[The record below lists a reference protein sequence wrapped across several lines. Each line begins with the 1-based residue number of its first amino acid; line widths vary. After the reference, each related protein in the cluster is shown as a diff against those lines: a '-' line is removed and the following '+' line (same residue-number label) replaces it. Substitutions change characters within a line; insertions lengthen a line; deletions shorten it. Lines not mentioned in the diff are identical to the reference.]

1 MNSSGSGWCVPITT
15 IIPASQGYMRLP
27 KGKPT
32 LNSELPCCFGV
43 LINYSLPPFKEV
55 VRPPTPSPPYV
66 QLQQQPTWFC
76 RPLRRQSTS
85 SAATK
90 APGVALKR
98 KGSLTSLSGAGVL
111 PAPPMPAC
119 VPTAENHPWPGF
131 AELPEQQ
138 LFQLE
143 QSLPTPENLTNNQ
156 GRGHS

>member
-76 RPLRRQSTS
+76 RPLRRQRPLKYQQCSHQSPWSGFEEEGLSDQPFRSWGTS
-85 SAATK
+85 STTDACQRTYCCL
-90 APGVALKR
+90 PS
-98 KGSLTSLSGAGVL
+98 SLASSLS
-111 PAPPMPAC
+111 PASLSLFISPP
-119 VPTAENHPWPGF
+119 
-131 AELPEQQ
+131 
-138 LFQLE
+138 
-143 QSLPTPENLTNNQ
+143 LT
-156 GRGHS
+156 